1 MTGDTTD
8 EKRGEGRIFLV
19 VVDETEEMHVALRF
33 AARRACRT
41 GGRLALLYVI
51 EPSDFQHWQ
60 AVDDLMQDDKRE
72 EAENLLRELSKGI
85 ETVCNHIPLFYIRT
99 GLRREELLK
108 LIEEE
113 PDISILILGA
123 SPAQEGPGPLI
134 SYLAGRMS
142 GRLRIPFTIVPGGL
156 TDEQVEALT

>member
-1 MTGDTTD
+1 MTGDTAD
-8 EKRGEGRIFLV
+8 KKRGEGRIFLV
-19 VVDETEEMHVALRF
+19 VVDETEEMHVALCF
-33 AARRACRT
+33 AARRASRT

-60 AVDDLMQDDKRE
+60 AVDDLMQDDRRE
-72 EAENLLRELSKGI
+72 EAENLLLRLSNDI
-85 ETVCNHIPLFYIRT
+85 DSVCDHMPLFYIRA
-99 GLRREELLK
+99 GSRREELLK

-123 SPAQEGPGPLI
+123 SPGKEGPGPLI
-134 SYLAGRMS
+134 SYLSGRLS

-156 TDEQVEALT
+156 TDEQLEALT